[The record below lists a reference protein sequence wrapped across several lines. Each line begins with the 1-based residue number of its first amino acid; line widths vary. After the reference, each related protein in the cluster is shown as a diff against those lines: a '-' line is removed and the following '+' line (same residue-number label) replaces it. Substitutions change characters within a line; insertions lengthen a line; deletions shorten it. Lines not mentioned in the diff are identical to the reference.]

1 MIKMI
6 KVIIIMQMMI
16 IKIILIKLD
25 VIIIKRIWLKSYI
38 KECDNENDDKLNSFV
53 LRFND
58 SSNNDLNKN
67 IC

>member
-1 MIKMI
+1 
-6 KVIIIMQMMI
+6 MMI

-25 VIIIKRIWLKSYI
+25 VIMIKRIWLKSYI

-67 IC
+67 IW

>member
-1 MIKMI
+1 
-6 KVIIIMQMMI
+6 MMI

-67 IC
+67 ICQDIIYEKV